1 MQAVPNAAAVEYRA
15 SKAAQSMSLS
25 QVQYPNHFSATTA
38 SADVQEQFEPTYVK
52 LDKQVSLVPVPRH
65 THTSISNR
73 AISPNSFALFTHCGL
88 SITRWMDGCS
98 LFGGPIFLAYLLHL
112 QQSWQLHTQCPYR
125 DLLLM
130 SKG

>member
-25 QVQYPNHFSATTA
+25 QVQYPNHFMATTA

-65 THTSISNR
+65 THTH
-73 AISPNSFALFTHCGL
+73 LFSTVL
-88 SITRWMDGCS
+88 SLQTPS
-98 LFGGPIFLAYLLHL
+98 LFLL
-112 QQSWQLHTQCPYR
+112 TVDCR
-125 DLLLM
+125 
-130 SKG
+130 